1 MYPQISIT
9 TPSFNQGQFIE
20 QTIQSVL
27 IDNYPHLE
35 YMVIDGG
42 STDGTVDIIK
52 KYEKNITY
60 WESQP
65 DNGQSHAVNKGLAR
79 ATGDI
84 VNWLNSDDYYEPGAL
99 HHVADIFNDNT
110 VMGYSGISRI
120 FGGQNEY
127 FSTGTDIYPGN
138 LHKTIGWARID
149 QPETFFRRLV
159 FYEIGFLNENLHY
172 VMDRDLW
179 IRYLCRFGLK
189 GFVKDKKLL
198 VHFRLHDTS
207 KTLQQREQFNAEQRN
222 LFYTYCCLRELT
234 DFALILKDLFEVK
247 ELPLKYYDSSL
258 PAEDWK
264 QVMNYYL
271 LREGLE
277 AYALNEFEQARKIL
291 RHVNGKW
298 LQKADYDE
306 MFRVQMRLKL
316 LPKSLKIFWNRIRS

>member
-1 MYPQISIT
+1 MDPQISII

-20 QTIQSVL
+20 QTVRSVL
-27 IDNYPHLE
+27 VENYPHLE
-35 YMVIDGG
+35 YMVMDGG
-42 STDGTVDIIK
+42 STDDTLDIIRK
-52 KYEKNITY
+52 HEKDISY
-60 WESQP
+60 WESCK
-65 DNGQSHAVNKGLAR
+65 DRGQSHAINKGLAR
-79 ATGDI
+79 ATGEV
-84 VNWLNSDDYYEPGAL
+84 VNWLNSDDYYEPGTL
-99 HHVADIFNDNT
+99 QHVAGIFADEN
-110 VMGYSGISRI
+110 VKGYSGISRI
-120 FGGQNEY
+120 FGSEKEY

-149 QPETFFRRLV
+149 QPETFFRRSV
-159 FYEIGFLNENLHY
+159 YDEIGLLNENLHY

-179 IRYLCRFGLK
+179 IRYLCNYGLN

-198 VHFRLHDTS
+198 VHFRLHNAS
-207 KTLQQREQFNAEQRN
+207 KTMQQREQFNAEQRN

-234 DFALILKDLFEVK
+234 DFALILRDLFEVE

-277 AYALNEFEQARKIL
+277 AYALNEFDQARGIL

-298 LQKADYDE
+298 LQKSDYDE
-306 MFRVQMRLKL
+306 MFKVQMRLKL
-316 LPKSLKIFWNRIRS
+316 LPKSLKIIWNRMRS